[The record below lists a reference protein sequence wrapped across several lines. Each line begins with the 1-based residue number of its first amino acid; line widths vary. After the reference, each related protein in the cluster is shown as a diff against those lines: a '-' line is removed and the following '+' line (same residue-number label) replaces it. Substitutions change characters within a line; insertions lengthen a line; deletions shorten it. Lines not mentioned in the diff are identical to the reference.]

1 MKARTRKKKA
11 SKRKAKQAAP
21 DRAGG
26 PTPKRLQHIADDV
39 LAQERRHRRLLDRQA
54 ERAAKTKSKP
64 R

>member
-1 MKARTRKKKA
+1 MKA

-21 DRAGG
+21 DRAGD
-26 PTPKRLQHIADDV
+26 KRLQHIADDV
-39 LAQERRHRRLLDRQA
+39 LAQERRDRRVLDRQA